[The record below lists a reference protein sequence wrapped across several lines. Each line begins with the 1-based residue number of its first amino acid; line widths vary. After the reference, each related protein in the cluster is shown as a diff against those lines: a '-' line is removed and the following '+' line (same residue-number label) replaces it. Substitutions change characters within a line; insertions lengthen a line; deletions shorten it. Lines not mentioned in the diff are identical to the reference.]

1 MADFDDTEEVTL
13 DGSAPQ
19 KAGLGGLVN
28 VVGAVASLGLVIG
41 IGVWGYKLVV
51 RDVSGVPV
59 VRALEGPMR
68 VQPENPGGQPADHQ
82 GLAVNAVAAQGTA
95 AAPADRLLLAPRPVS
110 LTEDDIT
117 PGELRALKEQE
128 EAAVARAEAAA
139 AAAAEEKEQAAEST
153 GDPTIDALV
162 AQLVGRNADG
172 APADIVQPEP
182 LDAVSADEMLKPE
195 PAVLKGPG
203 LPRSLRPAARPV
215 SLSDAPVSRTPVTSA
230 PVVTREVAA
239 DTLPAG
245 TWLAQ
250 LGAFDSPEVA
260 RTAWDKLHDRFA
272 EYLGDK
278 SRVIQQASSGGRNF
292 YRLRAMGFDD
302 INDARR
308 FCSMLVAEN
317 ADCIPVA
324 TR

>member
-13 DGSAPQ
+13 AESVPQ
-19 KAGLGGLVN
+19 ASRLGGMVN
-28 VVGAVASLGLVIG
+28 VIGAVASLGLVIG

-68 VQPENPGGQPADHQ
+68 VQPDDPGGQRADHQ

-117 PGELRALKEQE
+117 PAELRALEEQ
-128 EAAVARAEAAA
+128 EAAA
-139 AAAAEEKEQAAEST
+139 LAKAAEPET
-153 GDPTIDALV
+153 DNTIDALV
-162 AQLVGRNADG
+162 AQLVGEGNGD
-172 APADIVQPEP
+172 APAEITQPEP
-182 LDAVSADEMLKPE
+182 LAAMSADDLIQPE

-203 LPRSLRPAARPV
+203 LPRSLRPEARPV
-215 SLSDAPVSRTPVTSA
+215 SLSRAPAAPAPAAAEPVA
-230 PVVTREVAA
+230 TREVPA
-239 DTLPAG
+239 DSLPAG

-250 LGAFDSPEVA
+250 LGAFDSPETA
-260 RTAWDKLHDRFA
+260 RGAWDKLHDRFA
-272 EYLGDK
+272 DYLDDK
-278 SRVIQQASSGGRNF
+278 SRVIQQASSGGRSF
-292 YRLRAMGFDD
+292 FRLRAMGFDD